1 MRKPTHPVSI
11 RNYAR
16 LTTRQSNSIEL
27 SIHRIPS
34 AVTNIA
40 TINCQAVSLGPSAIM
55 LSNPIHAVWIIISG
69 LHLLLLVDVGSLGVC
84 HLLCEDFGAGLAE
97 RAEVGL
103 HDGVIR
109 KIVVGRLLLLNE
121 IRVLLI
127 GIVDGLRLGDDTGL
141 LVDDG
146 LDLETGC

>member
-1 MRKPTHPVSI
+1 MRKLTYPVSI

-40 TINCQAVSLGPSAIM
+40 TINCQAVSLGPSAII

-84 HLLCEDFGAGLAE
+84 HLLCEDFGASLAE
-97 RAEVGL
+97 CAEVGL

-109 KIVVGRLLLLNE
+109 EIVVGRLLLNE
-121 IRVLLI
+121 VRVLLV